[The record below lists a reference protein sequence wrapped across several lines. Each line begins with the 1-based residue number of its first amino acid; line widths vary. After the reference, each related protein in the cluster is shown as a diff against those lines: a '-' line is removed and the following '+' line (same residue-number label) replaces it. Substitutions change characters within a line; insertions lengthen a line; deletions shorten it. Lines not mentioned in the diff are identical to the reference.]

1 MNNDNKFFE
10 DMSKMAGSMF
20 SNAMNAKNEFTHFI
34 QEHVKMSIKQMDF
47 ITRDDY
53 EALKIQVDKLQKE
66 VASLKKKV
74 GATAPKKS
82 ATKASK
88 PATKK

>member
-20 SNAMNAKNEFTHFI
+20 SNAMNAKNEFSHFI
-34 QEHVKMSIKQMDF
+34 QEHIKMSIKQMDF

-53 EALKIQVDKLQKE
+53 EALKFQVDKLQKE
-66 VASLKKKV
+66 VSSLKKKL
-74 GATAPKKS
+74 ATPAKKT
-82 ATKASK
+82 AASTAK
-88 PATKK
+88 SKSKK